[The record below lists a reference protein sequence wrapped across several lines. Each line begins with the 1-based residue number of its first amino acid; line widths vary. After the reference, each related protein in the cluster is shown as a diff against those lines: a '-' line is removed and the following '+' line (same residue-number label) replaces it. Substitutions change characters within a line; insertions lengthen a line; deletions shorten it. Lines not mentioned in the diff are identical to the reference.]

1 MRVGLVSCTK
11 RKREEPSQ
19 PAELYME
26 SPYFRKMREYSE
38 ENHDRWYILSAKY
51 GLLEPDGEP
60 VEPYN
65 DTLRD
70 ATVDEKREWAERV
83 FEQLQKRNLLGEDTT
98 LIIHAGKD
106 YYGELL
112 PLLEETDATVQVPT
126 EGLRI
131 GEKMAWYN
139 QRIE

>member
-1 MRVGLVSCTK
+1 M
-11 RKREEPSQ
+11 KREEPSR

-26 SPYFRKMREYSE
+26 SPYFRKMRAYAET
-38 ENHDRWYILSAKY
+38 NHNRWYILSAKY

-83 FEQLQKRNLLGEDTT
+83 FEQLQKRNLFGEDIT

-112 PLLEETDATVQVPT
+112 PLLEEVDATVQVPT

-139 QRIE
+139 QRLE